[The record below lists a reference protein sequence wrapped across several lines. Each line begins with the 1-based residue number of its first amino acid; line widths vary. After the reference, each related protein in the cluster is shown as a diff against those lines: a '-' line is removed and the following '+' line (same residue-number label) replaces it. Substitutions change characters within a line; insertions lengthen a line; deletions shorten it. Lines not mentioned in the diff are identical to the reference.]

1 MRVPGRAR
9 VQLLLIFLGLHL
21 FASSSAQQPRAS
33 HGQPR
38 LRPSEQS
45 IVQLRSSLPPRD
57 FIPGA
62 AFFVMGGYTVDFH
75 AFNTLLPIETAA
87 STLQSFYEDIAYHA
101 ATTSSTP
108 TWRYLIRQGK
118 LDLEI
123 RSQEGNIPWMVVVAF
138 ANVMRELSTRGFTNT
153 YQVNYI
159 NRETGKFLTIS
170 LWIGTVRWG

>member
-9 VQLLLIFLGLHL
+9 VQLLSIFLGLHL
-21 FASSSAQQPRAS
+21 LASSSAQRARAS
-33 HGQPR
+33 HGQPP
-38 LRPSEQS
+38 LPPSEQS
-45 IVQLRSSLPPRD
+45 IVQLRSSLPPRA

-62 AFFVMGGYTVDFH
+62 AFYISGGYTVDFH
-75 AFNTLLPIETAA
+75 AFNTLLPVEIAA
-87 STLQSFYEDIAYHA
+87 STLQSFYEDIAYLA
-101 ATTSSTP
+101 ATTLSTP

-123 RSQEGNIPWMVVVAF
+123 RSQEGNIPWMAVVAF
-138 ANVMRELSTRGFTNT
+138 ANGMRELSTRGFTNT

-159 NRETGKFLTIS
+159 NRETGKLLTMS